1 MAVSPRIK
9 TKNTWLLWIGYKT
22 SLISYESLLK
32 AIATLPHDLWQDFFK
47 PKRNRNLLNG
57 RINLI
62 VSADW
67 LEGRLKTYFNPLA
80 EIVAFQDQ
88 ESLSK
93 LHYNNNKGK
102 SKFNKSLTFN
112 TLNLDDN
119 LDNEGKSIRANELLG
134 NKGEDKNSTTND
146 NIDIEDNSKG
156 VSCWLCS
163 QQHRLIKSNKFRNKP
178 IEEKKIVKEQRL
190 CWNFLS
196 NRHVLKDCKSQYRC
210 KVSGCNQQHHTLL
223 HGDKTAGTSP
233 NKLATKP
240 PIFSYSLLLFPMGKI
255 QLVQSGF

>member
-1 MAVSPRIK
+1 M
-9 TKNTWLLWIGYKT
+9 
-22 SLISYESLLK
+22 
-32 AIATLPHDLWQDFFK
+32 
-47 PKRNRNLLNG
+47 
-57 RINLI
+57 
-62 VSADW
+62 
-67 LEGRLKTYFNPLA
+67 A

-102 SKFNKSLTFN
+102 SKFNNSLTFN